1 MRRGL
6 YWFRNDLRL
15 NDNEGFTKA
24 VNENDEVLPI
34 FILDDQWFSK
44 DQFGIEKMGAL
55 RFKFLLE
62 SLADLKSEL
71 QKIGSDLRILKGDSV
86 GIVIKTFREFDC
98 SCLCAQK
105 ASSFNETQEELNLSS
120 QLTTDF
126 IWGATLFHLN
136 DLPMDIEELP
146 DVFTQFRN
154 PVEKKSKVRPLIES
168 PESAKTPEG
177 FGSSLPT
184 LEELG
189 LETPTKDP
197 RSPMHFEGGAS
208 AAHERLKYYFWDKEL
223 LTNYKNTRNGLLGS
237 DFSSHF
243 SPWLASGSI
252 SAREI
257 YWEIVKYE
265 KYVTKNSSTYWL
277 IFELLW
283 RDYFHFVAL
292 KNGKKIFLKTGIT
305 GEDKMEWKS
314 DKQFGLWANGKT
326 KEPFI
331 DANMHELNA
340 TGFMS
345 NRGRQIVASY
355 LIHQMKIDWRMGAA
369 YFEKM
374 LIDYDPCSNYGNWAY
389 IAGVGNDPRGGREFN
404 IAKQKETYDSKGE
417 YQAYWN

>member
-1 MRRGL
+1 MSRGL

-44 DQFGIEKMGAL
+44 DQFGIEKMGTL

-62 SLADLKSEL
+62 SLAELKSAL

-86 GIVIKTFREFDC
+86 GILIKTFREFDC
-98 SCLCAQK
+98 SCLYAQK

-126 IWGATLFHLN
+126 TWGATLFHLN

-146 DVFTQFRN
+146 NVFTQFRN
-154 PVEKKSKVRPLIES
+154 PVEKKSKVRSLIES
-168 PESAKTPEG
+168 PESVNTPEG
-177 FGSSLPT
+177 FGTALPD

-189 LETPTKDP
+189 LEMPTQDP
-197 RSPMHFEGGAS
+197 RTPLDYSGGAG
-208 AAHERLKYYFWDKEL
+208 AAHQRLQYYLWDKEL
-223 LTNYKNTRNGLLGS
+223 LTNYKATRNGLLGS

-243 SPWLASGSI
+243 SPWLANGSI

-257 YWEIVKYE
+257 YWQIVKYE

-305 GEDKMEWKS
+305 GENKIEWKS
-314 DKQFGLWANGKT
+314 NKHFDLWAKGKT
-326 KEPFI
+326 KEPFV

>member
-1 MRRGL
+1 MRRAL

-15 NDNEGFTKA
+15 NDNEGFAKA
-24 VNENDEVLPI
+24 VNESDEVLPI

-44 DQFGIEKMGAL
+44 DQFGIEKMGAMRL
-55 RFKFLLE
+55 KFLLE
-62 SLADLKSEL
+62 SLADLKAQL

-86 GIVIKTFREFDC
+86 GILIKTYREFDC
-98 SCLCAQK
+98 ARLYAQK
-105 ASSFNETQEELNLSS
+105 ASSFNETQEEIKLSE
-120 QLTTDF
+120 QFTTDF
-126 IWGATLFHLN
+126 IWGETLIHLDDLTIPIE
-136 DLPMDIEELP
+136 DLPN
-146 DVFTQFRN
+146 VFTPFKN
-154 PVEKKSKVRPLIES
+154 LVEKKSTIRLPIES
-168 PESAKTPEG
+168 PTATKTPEG
-177 FGSSLPT
+177 FGTTIPSLAA
-184 LEELG
+184 LG
-189 LETPTKDP
+189 
-197 RSPMHFEGGAS
+197 MHCPDTDARAPLDFKGGS
-208 AAHERLKYYFWDKEL
+208 AAGHERVQYYLWDKEL
-223 LTNYKNTRNGLLGS
+223 LSDYKNTRNGLLGS

-243 SPWLASGSI
+243 SPWLANGSI

-257 YWEIVKYE
+257 YWQIMKYE
-265 KYVTKNSSTYWL
+265 KYVVKNSSTYWL

-292 KNGKKIFLKTGIT
+292 KNGKKIFLRTGIA
-305 GEDKMEWKS
+305 GEDKIEWKS
-314 DKQFGLWANGKT
+314 DRHFGLWANGKT

-355 LIHQMKIDWRMGAA
+355 LIHQMNIDWKMGAA

-389 IAGVGNDPRGGREFN
+389 IAGVGTDPRGGREFN
-404 IAKQKETYDSKGE
+404 IAKQKETYDPKGE

>member
-6 YWFRNDLRL
+6 YWFRNDLRI
-15 NDNEGFTKA
+15 NDNEGFVKA
-24 VNENDEVLPI
+24 VSENDEVLPI

-44 DQFGIEKMGAL
+44 DQFGIEKMGVMRL
-55 RFKFLLE
+55 KFLLE
-62 SLADLKSEL
+62 SLADLKVQL

-86 GIVIKTFREFDC
+86 GILIKTFRAFDC
-98 SCLCAQK
+98 SCLYGQK

-126 IWGATLFHLN
+126 IWGETLYHLD
-136 DLPMDIEELP
+136 DLPMDIKELP

-154 PVEKKSKVRPLIES
+154 PVEKKSKIRLPIES
-168 PESAKTPEG
+168 PTATKTPEG
-177 FGSSLPT
+177 FGTALPSLAA
-184 LEELG
+184 LG
-189 LETPTKDP
+189 LNDP
-197 RSPMHFEGGAS
+197 DTDSRAPLDFKGGS
-208 AAHERLKYYFWDKEL
+208 AAGHERVQYYLWDKEL
-223 LTNYKNTRNGLLGS
+223 LSDYKNTRNGLLGS

-243 SPWLASGSI
+243 SPWLANGSI

-292 KNGKKIFLKTGIT
+292 KNGKKIFLRTGIT

-314 DKQFGLWANGKT
+314 DNHFGLWANGKT

-389 IAGVGNDPRGGREFN
+389 IAGVGTDPRGGREFN